1 MVHLD
6 PAQTEPS
13 EIAPGQVDRR
23 KIRAVT
29 FVVFRVQVA
38 PVRRQHLFD
47 LVGGKHTER
56 YPHRKIGHTGEW
68 RSRPFRVRHAAIL
81 LRNAPAHD
89 IAAAAPSP
97 YALGRPT
104 MFRAGWSP
112 VGGGNGGHVEMAVL
126 VIFTRLLG
134 VISIRDAEKCPNSKE
149 IAISRSPRSSSRRCG
164 PGRQMDITNNRATFK
179 PSACR
184 NLSSGQASA
193 VASHHSP
200 RRPSPTR
207 SDLEASPKF
216 SRTRRSRYSCIAEGT
231 RRRPQPPCASPD
243 SA

>member
-1 MVHLD
+1 M
-6 PAQTEPS
+6 
-13 EIAPGQVDRR
+13 EIA
-23 KIRAVT
+23 A
-29 FVVFRVQVA
+29 F
-38 PVRRQHLFD
+38 
-47 LVGGKHTER
+47 
-56 YPHRKIGHTGEW
+56 
-68 RSRPFRVRHAAIL
+68 
-81 LRNAPAHD
+81 
-89 IAAAAPSP
+89 PSP
-97 YALGRPT
+97 SCSDLTPQCTGARHCRGCPEPLRPGPADHVQGALVPR
-104 MFRAGWSP
+104 R
-112 VGGGNGGHVEMAVL
+112 GGNGGHVEMAVL

>member
-68 RSRPFRVRHAAIL
+68 RSRPFRVRH
-81 LRNAPAHD
+81 
-89 IAAAAPSP
+89 
-97 YALGRPT
+97 
-104 MFRAGWSP
+104 
-112 VGGGNGGHVEMAVL
+112 VE
-126 VIFTRLLG
+126 
-134 VISIRDAEKCPNSKE
+134 
-149 IAISRSPRSSSRRCG
+149 
-164 PGRQMDITNNRATFK
+164 
-179 PSACR
+179 
-184 NLSSGQASA
+184 LS
-193 VASHHSP
+193 V
-200 RRPSPTR
+200 
-207 SDLEASPKF
+207 E
-216 SRTRRSRYSCIAEGT
+216 E
-231 RRRPQPPCASPD
+231 
-243 SA
+243 